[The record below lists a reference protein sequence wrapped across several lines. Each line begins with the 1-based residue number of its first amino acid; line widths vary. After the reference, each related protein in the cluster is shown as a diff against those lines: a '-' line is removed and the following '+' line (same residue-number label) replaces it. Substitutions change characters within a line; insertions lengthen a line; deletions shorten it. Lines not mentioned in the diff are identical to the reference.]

1 MKGRLAAAVMTALI
15 LAGCVGTMPE
25 RTGYDRATGTWKKRH
40 GDAPKVEKADKP
52 EKVAKDEKATVPAA
66 SGDTTRPAGTLPD
79 GSPSIGKASW
89 YGSEAPNAKTASGET
104 FVSSDKTAA
113 HRTLPFGT
121 KLRVRYP
128 KKGTE
133 VTVRVNDRG
142 PFKGE
147 RIVDVS
153 EGAAEALGLKND
165 GVGEVWLDVQP

>member
-1 MKGRLAAAVMTALI
+1 MRARLALAVATAWI
-15 LAGCVGTMPE
+15 LTGCVGTMPE

-40 GDAPKVEKADKP
+40 GEVAKTEKA
-52 EKVAKDEKATVPAA
+52 EKSEKDAKGAPPVI
-66 SGDTTRPAGTLPD
+66 SGDTTRPGGSLPD

-104 FVSSDKTAA
+104 FVPSDKTAA

-133 VTVRVNDRG
+133 VVVRVNDRG
-142 PFKGE
+142 PHKE
-147 RIVDVS
+147 DRILDLS
-153 EGAAEALGLKND
+153 EGAAEALGLKVD
-165 GVGEVWLDVQP
+165 GLGDVWLDVQP